1 MSHPLAHVVLGS
13 HYVVGADL
21 VKDAGVSVTYRLCPY
36 VRYAEAQ
43 HDRGSQ
49 NARLDVG
56 ADCDHRAIE
65 LVNRQLAQGL
75 LVSGVGGD
83 HLGEPAGQRVDQLDV
98 AIDSQY
104 VDVLLHQFQRYRF
117 TEPAESDDNDSIGTT
132 LVSRHRS
139 S

>member
-65 LVNRQLAQGL
+65 LVNRQLAQSL
-75 LVSGVGGD
+75 LVSGVGAD
-83 HLGEPAGQRVDQLDV
+83 HLGEPAGQGVDKPDLAIAPPNRSWVVPRAPGTAV
-98 AIDSQY
+98 AGRAGQE
-104 VDVLLHQFQRYRF
+104 R
-117 TEPAESDDNDSIGTT
+117 T
-132 LVSRHRS
+132 LT
-139 S
+139 